1 MMQPYTFFS
10 WDQIEQWIRD
20 NGLVKW
26 DFAATNRQKIEDG
39 SRVNDVV
46 ANSEWYE
53 GDLDFKLK
61 MTQKQLSMQPGRY
74 LYGRGYH
81 SANGSQGAA
90 SCEICLGGMVTLPG
104 MQQPVAGFQ
113 QMPQAAPMTQSE
125 KDQLKAEIRKEVET
139 EWEKRRLEE
148 ERNRFE
154 EERKNF
160 EADKSGVIGMLVN
173 YLAPAAK
180 AVMGQSRIAGL
191 DLPHTPLPIEQT
203 PSEQAAPS
211 KEASAEDPFTVEEAQ
226 KLEELLIRFKKVEPE
241 YMVLLEKVVT
251 MAESGDPTYSMAKQF
266 LCK

>member
-26 DFAATNRQKIEDG
+26 DFAATNRQKVEDG

-46 ANSEWYE
+46 ANSEWYD

-74 LYGRGYH
+74 LYGRGWH
-81 SANGSQGAA
+81 TANGTQGAA
-90 SCEICLGGMVTLPG
+90 SCEICLGGMATLPG

-113 QMPQAAPMTQSE
+113 APQAAPMTVSE

-139 EWEKRRLEE
+139 EMERRRLEE
-148 ERNRFE
+148 DRKRLD
-154 EERKNF
+154 EERKVF
-160 EADKSGVIGMLVN
+160 EADKTGVIGMLVN

-191 DLPHTPLPIEQT
+191 DTLQPIAPAAT
-203 PSEQAAPS
+203 APSEQAPAEEAPA
-211 KEASAEDPFTVEEAQ
+211 EEDPFTREEAE
-226 KLEELLIRFKKVEPE
+226 KIEDLLIRFKKVEPE
-241 YMVLLEKVVT
+241 YLVLLEKVVT
-251 MAESGDPTYSMAKQF
+251 MAESGDNTYTMAKQF